1 MNILFVCL
9 GNICRSPIAH
19 GIMQQLIVNNNLP
32 WIVDSAGT
40 NGLHIGEAPHQHSTS
55 VCAEHG
61 IDISKQVS
69 RLFIH
74 DDFDFFDKIYVMAKD
89 VWIDVSH
96 VAKTN
101 DDMENVDYFLN
112 TIYPNENKNVT
123 DPWYGN
129 RDGYYAVYNEVEK
142 GCNAIMEQLL
152 AERNKHTLS

>member
-19 GIMQQLIVNNNLP
+19 GIMQQLVVQHNLP
-32 WIVDSAGT
+32 WIIDSAGT
-40 NGLHIGEAPHQHSTS
+40 NGIHTGEAPHIHSTS

-69 RLFIH
+69 RLFVPT
-74 DDFDFFDKIYVMAKD
+74 DFEYYDKIYVMAKD

-96 VAKTN
+96 VAVQP
-101 DDMENVDYFLN
+101 DDMINVDYFLN
-112 TIYPNENKNVT
+112 SIYPNENRNVT

-129 RDGYYAVYNEVEK
+129 REGYYAVYNEIEK
-142 GCNAIMEQLL
+142 GCKSILQQLI
-152 AERNKHTLS
+152 ADKKEAQY